1 MRFDIPHF
9 LAIIKQSLGSVG
21 SGARAVRG
29 KKPRIAFW
37 TQSRQDRSL
46 QHRPWRQLY
55 LSTSRMRA
63 SWRRSAHI
71 NAIFI
76 ADRQG
81 IPIAMSDPKSGKHHD
96 VHEIGTSLDQ
106 ILGMV

>member
-1 MRFDIPHF
+1 
-9 LAIIKQSLGSVG
+9 
-21 SGARAVRG
+21 
-29 KKPRIAFW
+29 
-37 TQSRQDRSL
+37 
-46 QHRPWRQLY
+46 
-55 LSTSRMRA
+55 MRA

-76 ADRQG
+76 ADHQG
-81 IPIAMSDPKSGKHHD
+81 IPIAMSEPKSGKHHD